1 MEALSAVRHSLA
13 ALRSPNLSLLT
24 LNFWHDDSWI
34 TRDKGQGRFP
44 RSLWIMKACHLPL
57 IYFFLPQLDRV
68 CHGCERQHLQTTR
81 DIWASLLFA
90 NLMSH
95 LLFLCVSSTARTS
108 LIHSCIGLNIFL
120 ERILTQVSVY
130 TPGWPRSCDPLALAS
145 LVFGL
150 QAKATMPRRAS
161 IFFNGFSAARLT
173 LPQISTLHS
182 RHQYHF

>member
-90 NLMSH
+90 NVPPPFSV
-95 LLFLCVSSTARTS
+95 FI
-108 LIHSCIGLNIFL
+108 IHSQNLTYSFL
-120 ERILTQVSVY
+120 HRPQYLFRKDFDSSLSVY
-130 TPGWPRSCDPLALAS
+130 PRLAS
-145 LVFGL
+145 KLWSSCLSLPSV
-150 QAKATMPRRAS
+150 
-161 IFFNGFSAARLT
+161 RLT
-173 LPQISTLHS
+173 GKGH
-182 RHQYHF
+182 YA